1 VSFLKVSNIQA
12 KIENFL
18 LKNIS
23 FELEKGQILTILGP
37 SGAGKSLLLETIAGF
52 YTPTS
57 GHIYLDNQN
66 ITTLPVEK
74 REIGFMFQ
82 DFALF
87 PHWTVKENILSPIKF
102 SKKYK
107 KTNLD
112 PEEIIKML
120 HIENLLGRY
129 PSNLSGG
136 EKQRVALARSL
147 ITNPKMFLFD
157 EPMSALDA
165 RTREN
170 LRDELLHIL
179 KRLSLSAIYV
189 THDHVEAFTLGDL
202 VGIIKDGR
210 LIQVGKKDQIFRK
223 PNSVFVADFI
233 GIENIFPAIII
244 SVKRISSE
252 LYSIK
257 AKHQQVILE
266 IYSKEEISVN
276 KEVFLCIRS
285 EDIVFLKE
293 LEEKNDKHQNLLRL
307 KVDDI
312 VQTDF
317 YYKIFLNGEISLKAI
332 SLQETIRKYKIN
344 IGKITSVYISPES
357 IHIIKN

>member
-1 VSFLKVSNIQA
+1 
-12 KIENFL
+12 
-18 LKNIS
+18 
-23 FELEKGQILTILGP
+23 
-37 SGAGKSLLLETIAGF
+37 
-52 YTPTS
+52 
-57 GHIYLDNQN
+57 
-66 ITTLPVEK
+66 
-74 REIGFMFQ
+74 
-82 DFALF
+82 
-87 PHWTVKENILSPIKF
+87 
-102 SKKYK
+102 
-107 KTNLD
+107 
-112 PEEIIKML
+112 ML